1 MELFLSWSG
10 KRSKAVAEAL
20 KPWLSQVIQAV
31 EPWISSDIDKGA
43 RWSQKIADRLE
54 RSKVGIICLTQDNL
68 SSPWILFEAGALSK
82 TKDAYVCT
90 FLLDLSPEDV
100 AQPLSQFQLTTPDK
114 EDCRKLI
121 GTINEAVRKAGERDL
136 LDQVFNGVFETCWP
150 KLEAV
155 LTNLPP
161 ATPPSALGMSDVPAE
176 LTQSLLARRDSIG
189 HKQEDLL
196 RVLFHYTRQPDDRIE
211 QSAILTEI
219 HKKHPSVTESE
230 LYYRLEQLRL
240 LGFITKERMPK
251 SQSHHYRLSAAY
263 RRARG

>member
-1 MELFLSWSG
+1 MDLFLSWSG

-20 KPWLSQVIQAV
+20 KLWLRQVIQAV

-43 RWSQKIADRLE
+43 RWSDEVATRLE

-68 SSPWILFEAGALSK
+68 ASPWILFEAGALSK

-90 FLLDLSPEDV
+90 FLLDLSPDDV
-100 AQPLSQFQLTTPDK
+100 AQPLSQFQLTTADK
-114 EDCRKLI
+114 EDCRKLLGI
-121 GTINEAVRKAGERDL
+121 INEAVRKAGERHL
-136 LDQVFNGVFETCWP
+136 SDQVLDGVFDTNWP

-161 ATPPSALGMSDVPAE
+161 ATPRSAPEMSDVPAE

-189 HKQEDLL
+189 HRQEDLL
-196 RVLFHYTRQPDDRIE
+196 RVLFHYIRQPDDSIA
-211 QSAILTEI
+211 QSAILDEI
-219 HKKHPSVTESE
+219 RKKHPNVTESE
-230 LYYRLEQLRL
+230 LYYRLEHLRL
-240 LGFITKERMPK
+240 LGFITKERLPQ
-251 SQSHHYRLSAAY
+251 SPSHHYRLSAAY

>member
-1 MELFLSWSG
+1 MDLFLSWSG

-20 KPWLSQVIQAV
+20 KPWLRQVIQAV
-31 EPWISSDIDKGA
+31 EPWISSDIDKGT
-43 RWSQKIADRLE
+43 RWSQKVADRLE
-54 RSKVGIICLTQDNL
+54 RSKVGIICLTPENL

-114 EDCRKLI
+114 EDCRKLL

-136 LDQVFNGVFETCWP
+136 SDQVLDRVFETNWP
-150 KLEAV
+150 GLEAV
-155 LTNLPP
+155 LANLPP
-161 ATPPSALGMSDVPAE
+161 STPQLAPGMSDLPAE

-189 HKQEDLL
+189 HRQEDLL
-196 RVLFHYTRQPDDRIE
+196 RVLFQYTRQPDDSIE
-211 QSAILTEI
+211 QSALLTEI
-219 HKKHPSVTESE
+219 RKEHPHVTESE

-240 LGFITKERMPK
+240 LGFITKERIPK
-251 SQSHHYRLSAAY
+251 SKSHHYRLSAAY